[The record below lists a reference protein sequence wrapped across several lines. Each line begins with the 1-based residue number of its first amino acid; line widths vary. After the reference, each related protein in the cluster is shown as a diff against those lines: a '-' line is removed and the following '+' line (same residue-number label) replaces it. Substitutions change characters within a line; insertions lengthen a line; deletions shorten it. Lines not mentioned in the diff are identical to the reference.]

1 MLTLYHDG
9 HSYPL
14 QVDDYYIRE
23 LVSGLNEII
32 FELSIRDPAYMMIQE
47 EEQITDRGGQRYLV
61 KQIDAGATSAK
72 VVCQLDLD
80 AWKQTMHVGYNS
92 GSLNCRQTIEAVA
105 PTGWTVV
112 DRAYY
117 SQLRTIKGDYTPLE
131 ICQACCKTFKVY
143 VLWDNKEHTATIYP
157 QTIGE
162 PVGSF
167 ATRELNLKEIN
178 YKGKSTDFATRI
190 YPYGK
195 DGLTIQGATIDGAT
209 YPYAYIDDHSYSDKV
224 ISVYWKDERYTV
236 AQNLY
241 DDAKDRLAQ
250 MAKPVRAYDCSIV
263 DLKATNPDKYA
274 NLDFG
279 LLTVAMLIDD
289 TKGTAV
295 NYQVIERRTFP
306 YYPEKNEVIFD
317 SAPQKI
323 TTTVTS
329 IADALEN
336 PNSDFQQIMDAEI
349 ELATGWLTSADSYIR
364 IVRNAD
370 GSWKELLFLDGSQ
383 PIEQATHV
391 MRLNSAGLGFSKNG
405 INGPYTNAFVFD
417 NTKGGHLIADVITA
431 GTMSANRVRAGTLES
446 VDHDMIIDLDNGK
459 ITLSKAQALIITA
472 GNFKLLSDGSV
483 SITGSFT
490 SQSGSVKTTLDT
502 GIMSVYRNN
511 SLMGKLGM
519 VTFNNLPAIALECDN
534 ANGLA
539 LAIGGTAYYVLN
551 RSGMDYTGFGFRHYF
566 NGDLYTESRYK
577 MGNGYGWGTDDPDG
591 HEVDIG
597 CDVKIGATGSYGFLT
612 VLLGCWVGGEVS
624 CDSLEQRSDRNL
636 KQEIEDLSREEAK
649 RVVMNLR
656 PVTYRWR
663 KPTGHKEPDTRLHHG
678 FIAQEMQEIVSN
690 DWGIVT
696 DREGGLT
703 LNYTELLADAVS
715 VIQQQQKQINELET
729 RLARLEALFE
739 GDLK

>member
-1 MLTLYHDG
+1 MLTLYHNG
-9 HSYPL
+9 SNYPL
-14 QVDDYYIRE
+14 QIDDYYIRQ

-32 FELSIRDPAYMMIQE
+32 FEISVHDPIYMMIQE

-61 KQIDAGATSAK
+61 KQIDAGATRAK
-72 VVCQLDLD
+72 VICQLDLD
-80 AWKQTMHVGYNS
+80 AWKQTLHVGYNN
-92 GSLNCRQTIEAVA
+92 GSLTCRQTIEAVA
-105 PTGWTVV
+105 PSGWTVV

-117 SQLRTIKGDYTPLE
+117 SQRRTIKGDYTPLE
-131 ICQACCKTFKVY
+131 ICQQCCKTYKVY
-143 VLWDNKEHTATIYP
+143 VFWDNKDHTATIYP
-157 QTIGE
+157 QSIGT
-162 PVGSF
+162 PIGSF

-178 YKGKSTDFATRI
+178 YKGKSTGFATRI

-195 DGLTIQGATIDGAT
+195 DGLTIQGATIDGKT
-209 YPYAYIDDHSYSDKV
+209 YTKAYIDDHSYSDKV
-224 ISVYWKDERYTV
+224 VSVYWKDERYTV

-263 DLKATNPDKYA
+263 DLKATNPNRYN
-274 NLDFG
+274 NLTFE
-279 LLTVAMLIDD
+279 LLTVAMLVDD
-289 TKGTAV
+289 TKGTSI
-295 NYQVIERRTFP
+295 NYQVVERHEYP

-329 IADALEN
+329 IADAIEN
-336 PNSDFQQIMDAEI
+336 PNSEFQQIMDAEI

-383 PIEQATHV
+383 PIDQATHV

-417 NTKGGHLIADVITA
+417 DTKGGHLIADVITA

-446 VDHDMIIDLDNGK
+446 VDKNMVIDLDHGT
-459 ITLSKAQALIITA
+459 ITLKKAKALIITA
-472 GNFKLLSDGSV
+472 GNFKLNADGDV
-483 SITGSFT
+483 SITGDFA
-490 SQSGSVKTTLDT
+490 SQSGNVKTTLSS

-519 VTFNNLPAIALECDN
+519 VTFNNKPAMALECDN

-539 LAIGGTAYYVLN
+539 LSIGSTPYYVLN
-551 RSGMDYTGFGFRHYF
+551 RSGMDYTGYGFNHYF
-566 NGDLYTESRYK
+566 RGDLYATGRYK
-577 MGNGYGWGTDDPDG
+577 CENGYGFGSIDNEWIQT
-591 HEVDIG
+591 
-597 CDVKIGATGSYGFLT
+597 GASLQVGGQGAYGNLK

-636 KQEIEDLSREEAK
+636 KQEIADLSKKEAK

-663 KPTGHKEPDTRLHHG
+663 KPTGRKEPDTRLHHG

-715 VIQQQQKQINELET
+715 VIQQQQTKIDELEA
-729 RLARLEALFE
+729 RLARIEELLSA
-739 GDLK
+739 DLK

>member
-1 MLTLYHDG
+1 MLTLYHNG
-9 HSYPL
+9 SSYPL

-32 FELSIRDPAYMMIQE
+32 FELSIRDPVYMMIQE

-72 VVCQLDLD
+72 IICQLDLD
-80 AWKQTMHVGYNS
+80 AWKQTMYVGYNS
-92 GSLNCRQTIEAVA
+92 GSKTCRQTIEAVA

-131 ICQACCKTFKVY
+131 ICQACCKTYKVY

-157 QTIGE
+157 QTIGD
-162 PVGSF
+162 PIGAF

-195 DGLTIQGATIDGAT
+195 DGLTIQGATIDGAA
-209 YPYAYIDDHSYSDKV
+209 YPYAYIDDHSYSDKI
-224 ISVYWKDERYTV
+224 ISVYWKDERYTI

-263 DLKATNPDKYA
+263 DLKATNPDKYV

-279 LLTVAMLIDD
+279 LLTVAMLVDD

-295 NYQVIERRTFP
+295 NYQVVERHTFP

-323 TTTVTS
+323 TTTVTD
-329 IADALEN
+329 IADALDN
-336 PNSDFQQIMDAEI
+336 PNSDFQQILDTEI

-383 PIEQATHV
+383 PIDQATHV
-391 MRLNSAGLGFSKNG
+391 MLLNSAGLGFSKNG
-405 INGPYTNAFVFD
+405 INGPYTSAFVFD
-417 NTKGGHLIADVITA
+417 NKKGGHLIADVITA
-431 GTMSANRVRAGTLES
+431 GTMSADRVRAGTLQS
-446 VDHDMIIDLDNGK
+446 VDGKMVVDLDNGK
-459 ITLSKAQALIITA
+459 ITLSKAKALVITA
-472 GNFKLLSDGSV
+472 GNFQLNADGDV
-483 SITGSFT
+483 SITGDFT
-490 SQSGSVKTTLDT
+490 SQSGNVKTTLST
-502 GIMSVYRNN
+502 GIMSVYQNN

-519 VTFNNLPAIALECDN
+519 ITFNSQPAIALECDN

-539 LAIGGTAYYVLN
+539 LSINGTAYYVLN
-551 RSGMDYTGFGFRHYF
+551 RSGMDYTGYGFRHYF
-566 NGDLYTESRYK
+566 NGDLYSTGRYK
-577 MGNGYGWGTDDPDG
+577 FENGYGFGSIDNEWIQT
-591 HEVDIG
+591 
-597 CDVKIGATGSYGFLT
+597 GASLQVGGQGAYGNLK

-649 RVVMNLR
+649 RVVMSLR

-663 KPTGHKEPDTRLHHG
+663 KPTGRKEPDTRLHHG
-678 FIAQEMQEIVSN
+678 FIAQEMQEIVGN

-715 VIQQQQKQINELET
+715 VIQQQQEKIDELEA
-729 RLARLEALFE
+729 RLARLESLLE
-739 GDLK
+739 GDGK

>member
-1 MLTLYHDG
+1 MLTLYHNG
-9 HSYPL
+9 SSYPL

-32 FELSIRDPAYMMIQE
+32 FELSIRDPVYMMIQE

-72 VVCQLDLD
+72 IICQLDLD
-80 AWKQTMHVGYNS
+80 AWKQTMYVGYNS
-92 GSLNCRQTIEAVA
+92 GSKTCRQTIEAVA

-131 ICQACCKTFKVY
+131 ICQACCKTYKVY

-157 QTIGE
+157 QTIGD
-162 PVGSF
+162 PIGAF

-224 ISVYWKDERYTV
+224 VSVYWQDDRYTV
-236 AQNLY
+236 VQNLY
-241 DDAKDRLAQ
+241 DSAKDRLAQ
-250 MAKPVRAYDCSIV
+250 MARPVRTYDCSIV

-279 LLTVAMLIDD
+279 LLTVAMLVDD

-295 NYQVIERRTFP
+295 NYQVVERHTFP

-323 TTTVTS
+323 TTTVTD

-336 PNSDFQQIMDAEI
+336 PNSDFQQILDTEI

-405 INGPYTNAFVFD
+405 INGSYTSAFVFD

-431 GTMSANRVRAGTLES
+431 GTMSANRVRAGTLQS
-446 VDHDMIIDLDNGK
+446 VDGKMVIDLDNGK
-459 ITLSKAQALIITA
+459 ITLSKAKALVITA
-472 GNFKLLSDGSV
+472 GNFKLNADGDV
-483 SITGSFT
+483 SIAGDFT
-490 SQSGSVKTTLDT
+490 SQSGNVKTTLSS
-502 GIMSVYRNN
+502 GIMSVYRNS

-519 VTFNNLPAIALECDN
+519 VTFNNLPAIALECNN

-539 LAIGGTAYYVLN
+539 LSIGSTPYYVLN
-551 RSGMDYTGFGFRHYF
+551 RSGMDYTGYGFSHYF
-566 NGDLYTESRYK
+566 RGDLYATGRYK
-577 MGNGYGWGTDDPDG
+577 CENGYGFGSIDSEWIQT
-591 HEVDIG
+591 
-597 CDVKIGATGSYGFLT
+597 GASLQVGSEGSYGNLK

-636 KQEIEDLSREEAK
+636 KQEIEDLSRGEAK

-663 KPTGHKEPDTRLHHG
+663 KPTGRKEPDTRLHHG

-715 VIQQQQKQINELET
+715 VIQQQQTKIDELET
-729 RLARLEALFE
+729 RLARLEALLE
-739 GDLK
+739 GDGK